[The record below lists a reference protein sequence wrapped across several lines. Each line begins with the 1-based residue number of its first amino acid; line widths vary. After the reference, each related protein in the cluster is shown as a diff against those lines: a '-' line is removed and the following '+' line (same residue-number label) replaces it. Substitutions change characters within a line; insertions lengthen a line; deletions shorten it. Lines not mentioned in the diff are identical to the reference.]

1 MNNFDDLFESK
12 KEQEEKKTYH
22 PYNKDEWVAKK
33 KQERTDAFA
42 MLDEAT
48 TELMNDPEKFKDYL
62 NVQSRFDRY
71 SVSNAILI
79 AHQKPDATRVAD
91 FDTWKDSDVSI
102 LKGEK
107 AITMLE
113 PGPEFTR
120 DDGSTG
126 FSVNVKKVFDIS
138 QTSEAEN
145 AQQSKTPDQR
155 KVIKALIAVSPCDI
169 RMTDELADNVDAMYS
184 DKDNA
189 IYIRQGL
196 EGDDI
201 FAGLSQEIVSAKI
214 GKDAPAGAFVAY
226 CASYI
231 LCERN
236 GFNTDRYD
244 FDGVPKYFEGSEAKD
259 FRSGLDRIREAANEV
274 SQDMNRTIE
283 AQEKNKRSKDNGAR

>member
-1 MNNFDDLFESK
+1 MNNFDDLFEGK
-12 KEQEEKKTYH
+12 KEPEEKESRPAYS
-22 PYNKDEWVAKK
+22 KDEWVEKK
-33 KQERTDAFA
+33 RKERASAFA

-48 TELMNDPEKFKDYL
+48 DELMNDPEKFRDYL

-79 AHQKPDATRVAD
+79 AHQMPEATRVAD
-91 FDTWKDSDVSI
+91 FDTWRDDDISI

-120 DDGSTG
+120 EDGSTG

-145 AQQSKTPDQR
+145 AQQSKMPDQR

-169 RMTDELADNVDAMYS
+169 RMTDELPENVDAMYS

-196 EGDDI
+196 AGDDI
-201 FAGLSQEIVSAKI
+201 FASLSQEIVSAKI

-236 GFNTDRYD
+236 GFSTDRYD
-244 FDGVPKYFEGSEAKD
+244 FDGIQKYFNGVEGKELRNDLNKVRD
-259 FRSGLDRIREAANEV
+259 MANDI
-274 SQDMNRTIE
+274 SQDMNRNLE
-283 AQEKNKRSKDNGAR
+283 AQEKNKRSKDDGAR

>member
-48 TELMNDPEKFKDYL
+48 TELMSDPEKFKDYL

-71 SVSNAILI
+71 SVGNAILI

-91 FDTWKDSDVSI
+91 FDSWRDNDVSI

-120 DDGSTG
+120 EDGSTG
-126 FSVNVKKVFDIS
+126 FSVNVKSSVWY
-138 QTSEAEN
+138 A
-145 AQQSKTPDQR
+145 A
-155 KVIKALIAVSPCDI
+155 
-169 RMTDELADNVDAMYS
+169 
-184 DKDNA
+184 
-189 IYIRQGL
+189 
-196 EGDDI
+196 
-201 FAGLSQEIVSAKI
+201 SA
-214 GKDAPAGAFVAY
+214 
-226 CASYI
+226 S
-231 LCERN
+231 
-236 GFNTDRYD
+236 
-244 FDGVPKYFEGSEAKD
+244 
-259 FRSGLDRIREAANEV
+259 
-274 SQDMNRTIE
+274 
-283 AQEKNKRSKDNGAR
+283 

>member
-22 PYNKDEWVAKK
+22 PYNKDEWVEKK

-48 TELMNDPEKFKDYL
+48 VEMMNDPEKFKDYL

-79 AHQKPDATRVAD
+79 AHQMPDATRVAD

-113 PGPEFTR
+113 PGQEFTR
-120 DDGSTG
+120 EDGSTG

-145 AQQSKTPDQR
+145 IPQKKVPDQR
-155 KVIKALIAVSPCDI
+155 KAIKALIAASPCDI
-169 RMTDELADNVDAMYS
+169 RMTDELSDNVDTMFS
-184 DKDNA
+184 ENDNA
-189 IYIRQGL
+189 IYIRQGMDG
-196 EGDDI
+196 EDI
-201 FAGLSQEIVSAKI
+201 FAGLSQEIVKAKI
-214 GKDAPAGAFVAY
+214 GKDAPRAAFCAY
-226 CASYI
+226 CVSYV

-236 GFNTDRYD
+236 GFNTGRYD
-244 FDGVPKYFEGSEAKD
+244 FDGIQKYFDGVESKD
-259 FRSGLDRIREAANEV
+259 FRNELNKVRENANDI
-274 SQDMNRTIE
+274 SQGINRYME
-283 AQEKNKRSKDNGAR
+283 EQNKKLSRDDGAR

>member
-1 MNNFDDLFESK
+1 MNNFDELFESK

-91 FDTWKDSDVSI
+91 FETWKDNDIFI

-107 AITMLE
+107 AFTMLE
-113 PGPEFTR
+113 PGQEFTR
-120 DDGSTG
+120 EDGSTG

-145 AQQSKTPDQR
+145 APQPKTPDHR
-155 KVIKALIAVSPCDI
+155 KAIKALIAASPCDI
-169 RMTDELADNVDAMYS
+169 RLTDELSENVDAMYS
-184 DKDNA
+184 AKDNA

-196 EGDDI
+196 EGDTI
-201 FAGLSQEIVSAKI
+201 FSSLSQEIISAKL
-214 GKDAPAGAFVAY
+214 GKDAPEGAFVAY
-226 CASYI
+226 CASYV

-236 GFNTDRYD
+236 GFNTDRYN
-244 FDGVPKYFEGSEAKD
+244 FDNLPKYFEGREAKE
-259 FRSGLDRIREAANEV
+259 FRNDLDRIREAANDV
-274 SQDMNRTIE
+274 SQEMNRTLE